1 MDYGGHFRFRRHNR
15 ALQHPSPGDG
25 AGARRRTA
33 ARRVP
38 ARVYLIIIFFFWHYY
53 FRYKFPLYFRWQRQD
68 VMYVMQLAGA
78 SRNSISMMRDEF
90 GYVFFSLYFNS
101 FFLI

>member
-38 ARVYLIIIFFFWHYY
+38 ARVYLIIIIFFGIIIFIIN
-53 FRYKFPLYFRWQRQD
+53 FPFILD
-68 VMYVMQLAGA
+68 G
-78 SRNSISMMRDEF
+78 RDKK
-90 GYVFFSLYFNS
+90 
-101 FFLI
+101 